1 MAHISKNILAVLM
14 IATVIISVFGVWIT
28 LLVATGQL
36 KVPVSPGEIEGSG
49 EVSVYVRQDAPL
61 KTLKPSENTAEVSVL
76 VK

>member
-14 IATVIISVFGVWIT
+14 IVTVVVSVFGVWIT

-36 KVPVSPGEIEGSG
+36 KVPVAPSEPEGSG
-49 EVSVYVRQDAPL
+49 EVSVFVRQDSPARAL
-61 KTLKPSENTAEVSVL
+61 MTSEDTAQVAVF